1 MTGRHKGLQ
10 QGRPHVE
17 DRHSIIILV
26 LIFAFALMTVRTIVN
41 LETHHP
47 LQAAQA
53 ADYPA
58 ANR

>member
-1 MTGRHKGLQ
+1 M
-10 QGRPHVE
+10 E

>member
-1 MTGRHKGLQ
+1 M
-10 QGRPHVE
+10 E

-26 LIFAFALMTVRTIVN
+26 LIFAFALMTVKTIAR

-47 LQAAQA
+47 LQTAAQA
-53 ADYPA
+53 AQYPG